1 MTKVYAMY
9 RQPTDPAAFDRYYF
23 ATHVPIAKRLPGLAG
38 YEVTRGSV
46 TTPDGAAAPY
56 YLIATLS
63 FASRAAVQAALASP
77 EGATTV
83 GDLANFATGGVDV
96 FIADTGNV

>member
-1 MTKVYAMY
+1 MQCIANPPIQRPST
-9 RQPTDPAAFDRYYF
+9 
-23 ATHVPIAKRLPGLAG
+23 ATI
-38 YEVTRGSV
+38 S
-46 TTPDGAAAPY
+46 PDGAAAPY

-77 EGATTV
+77 EGAKTV

>member
-9 RQPTDPAAFDRYYF
+9 RQPADPAAFDRYYF
-23 ATHVPIAKRLPGLAG
+23 SKHIPTAKRLPGLTG
-38 YEVTRGSV
+38 YEVTRGTV
-46 TTPDGAAAPY
+46 TTLEGAAAPY

-77 EGATTV
+77 EGAATA
-83 GDLANFATGGVDV
+83 GDLANFATGGVDIFV
-96 FIADTGNV
+96 ADTEMV